1 LLLLLALLTSA
12 ELLAS
17 ELLTTAEL
25 LTTEIELELLCG
37 NAR

>member
-12 ELLAS
+12 ELLTS